1 MFSYINSYINNI
13 YNNIIS
19 WIFSL
24 YYYNQKLEIEQINI
38 NNKKQEQ
45 VNINDKKQEQVNINI
60 NDKKQEQVNIN
71 INDKKQEYDKKLN
84 YYRNSLSCPTNLY
97 SHNNYKIKVSKP
109 LIINLEYRC
118 DKCKR
123 MIMKNYDIYC
133 FNDKIF
139 CSDACRTKYIKLSE
153 IN

>member
-38 NNKKQEQ
+38 K
-45 VNINDKKQEQVNINI
+45 INDKKQEQVNINI
-60 NDKKQEQVNIN
+60 NDKKQEQEQIN
-71 INDKKQEYDKKLN
+71 INEQINIHDKKQEYDKKLN

-123 MIMKNYDIYC
+123 MIMKNNDIYC